1 MIEFKGVYKTYDNG
15 TKALKDINIRIDK
28 GEFVFIVG
36 ASGAGKST
44 IARRVAGELGF
55 VYIDT
60 GALYRSIGYYV
71 LKQGKNPEKKED
83 VTGSLP
89 GIQLELR
96 HVDGIQRVFLN
107 DEDVSDDIRTP
118 AVSMAASQVSA
129 VPEVRAFLLELQ
141 REMARKN
148 NVIMDGRDIG
158 TVVLPN
164 ASLKIFLTADPE
176 DRARRRYEELLEK
189 GETVTYE
196 EVLRDVIQRD
206 YNDSHR
212 EIAPLRQAPD
222 AVLANTTGFPLE
234 KSVALIR
241 SLVEERLAGKD
252 DGK

>member
-1 MIEFKGVYKTYDNG
+1 MISV
-15 TKALKDINIRIDK
+15 AID
-28 GEFVFIVG
+28 GP
-36 ASGAGKST
+36 SGAGKST
-44 IARRVAGELGF
+44 IARKVAGELGF

-148 NVIMDGRDIG
+148 NVIMDGG
-158 TVVLPN
+158 TSVPWCCP
-164 ASLKIFLTADPE
+164 T
-176 DRARRRYEELLEK
+176 LL
-189 GETVTYE
+189 
-196 EVLRDVIQRD
+196 
-206 YNDSHR
+206 
-212 EIAPLRQAPD
+212 
-222 AVLANTTGFPLE
+222 
-234 KSVALIR
+234 
-241 SLVEERLAGKD
+241 
-252 DGK
+252 

>member
-1 MIEFKGVYKTYDNG
+1 MISV
-15 TKALKDINIRIDK
+15 AID
-28 GEFVFIVG
+28 GP
-36 ASGAGKST
+36 SGAGKST
-44 IARRVAGELGF
+44 IARKVAGELGF

-83 VTGSLP
+83 VTSSLP
-89 GIQLELR
+89 DIRLELR

-107 DEDVSDDIRTP
+107 DEDVSDEIRTP

-141 REMARKN
+141 RDMARKN

-176 DRARRRYEELLEK
+176 DRAHRRYEELIEK